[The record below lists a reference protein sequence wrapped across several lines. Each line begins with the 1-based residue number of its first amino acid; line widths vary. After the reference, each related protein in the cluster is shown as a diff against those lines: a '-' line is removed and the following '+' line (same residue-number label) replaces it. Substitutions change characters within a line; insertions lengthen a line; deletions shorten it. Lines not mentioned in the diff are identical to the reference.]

1 MTVPAVS
8 VVAAR
13 ADELPPLDQDP
24 EAVRDAADRIL
35 ADRAYRPPSPAPLER
50 VIDWILDRL
59 DDLFAPFESV
69 VSGLGGGGGGGGTI
83 IAYVILGVAVAF
95 LIRVLLRADWRR
107 PRRDRG
113 ERDEPRV
120 TVSSR
125 PDVSSWRARAETAEA
140 EGRWRDAVR
149 LRFGVLVAELVAG
162 RVLDAVPGRT
172 AGEYHRAL
180 AELRPAAAE
189 PFGRAVR
196 IFEDAWYG
204 DVPVGPDDAAAVRR
218 LTDEVLV
225 AVESG
230 VVEAAAGSAGSVS

>member
-1 MTVPAVS
+1 VTAGWWS
-8 VVAAR
+8 GLAAR
-13 ADELPPLDQDP
+13 FDELPPLDQDP
-24 EAVRDAADRIL
+24 EAVRDTADRIL

-69 VSGLGGGGGGGGTI
+69 VGGLGGAGGGGGTI
-83 IAYVILGVAVAF
+83 VAYLIVAVAAAF

-107 PRRDRG
+107 PRRDRT

-120 TVSSR
+120 TVTSR
-125 PDVSSWRARAETAEA
+125 PDAAGWRDRAAAAEA

-149 LRFGVLVAELVAG
+149 FRFAVLVAELVTG
-162 RVLDAVPGRT
+162 GVLDAVPGRT
-172 AGEYHRAL
+172 AAEYHRAL
-180 AELRPAAAE
+180 VELRPAAAE

-204 DVPVGPDDAAAVRR
+204 DVLVGPDEAAAVRH
-218 LTDEVLV
+218 LTDEVIA
-225 AVESG
+225 AVEP
-230 VVEAAAGSAGSVS
+230 AGSRS